1 VNQQPLSA
9 QSSFDTIVT
18 HESDVR
24 VYSRHFPAVFNKAR
38 GSVIWD
44 ESGRRFIDF
53 FAGAGALNYGHNPP
67 EMKSRLIDYLRE
79 DGITHGLDMAT
90 LAKARLLHEF
100 QAVILKPR
108 GLDYKVAFPGPTG
121 ANAVECA
128 MKIARKATGRPA
140 IISFTNA
147 FHGMTLGSLAL
158 TGNADKRA
166 AAGTL
171 LTGVERMPFDGYL
184 GPNIDTLDYFE
195 RALEDPG
202 SGIDV
207 PAAVIVE
214 TVQAEGGINVASDA
228 WLQRLQSLCRR
239 HAMLL
244 IVDDIQVGCGRT
256 GPFFSFEPA
265 GIVPDIICLS
275 KSLSG
280 YGLPLALTLV
290 APQFDCLKPG
300 EHNGTFRGNNLSFVT
315 AVETLRFWQSDGFSQ
330 NITAKGCMVREA
342 LETVIARH
350 PELDAQV
357 RGRGLIQGLVVRPAD
372 LAQHI
377 AQAAFTRGLIVET
390 VGAQGEVVKIMPPLV
405 IENNVLCRGLEIL
418 AEAVCAALQQSHLRS
433 HLNDRARRLAGRA
446 RWSA

>member
-1 VNQQPLSA
+1 VNQHFLSA
-9 QSSFDTIVT
+9 KSSFDVIAT
-18 HESDVR
+18 HKSGVR
-24 VYSRHFPAVFNKAR
+24 VYSRHFPAVFNRAR
-38 GSVIWD
+38 GSFLWD
-44 ESGRRFIDF
+44 ENGRRFIDF

-67 EMKSRLIDYLRE
+67 EMKSRLIDYLRD

-90 LAKARLLHEF
+90 TAKARLLREF
-100 QAVILKPR
+100 QSVILKPR
-108 GLDYKVAFPGPTG
+108 GLDYKIVFPGPTG

-128 MKIARKATGRPA
+128 MKIARKATGRSA
-140 IISFTNA
+140 VISFTNA

-171 LTGVERMPFDGYL
+171 LTAVDRMPFDGYL

-202 SGIDV
+202 SGIDP

-214 TVQAEGGINVASDA
+214 TVQAEGGINIASDA
-228 WLQRLQSLCRR
+228 WLRRLQSLCR
-239 HAMLL
+239 HHGALL
-244 IVDDIQVGCGRT
+244 IVDD
-256 GPFFSFEPA
+256 FFSFEPA

-290 APQFDCLKPG
+290 APRFDCLKPG

-315 AVETLRFWQSDGFSQ
+315 AVETFHFWRSDEFSQ
-330 NITAKGCMVREA
+330 SITAKGCMVREA
-342 LETVIARH
+342 LEGVIAQY
-350 PELDAQV
+350 PELDAEV

-377 AQAAFTRGLIVET
+377 AQAAFARGLIVET

-405 IENNVLCRGLEIL
+405 IENDELRHGLEIL
-418 AEAVCAALQQSHLRS
+418 AEAVCAAMQQFHSRS
-433 HLNDRARRLAGRA
+433 HADDRARRLAGRA